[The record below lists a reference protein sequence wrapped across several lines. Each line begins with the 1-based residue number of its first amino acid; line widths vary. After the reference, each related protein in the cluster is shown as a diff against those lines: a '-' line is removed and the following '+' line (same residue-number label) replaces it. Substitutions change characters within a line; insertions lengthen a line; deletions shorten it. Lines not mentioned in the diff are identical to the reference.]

1 MSLLPLSILL
11 TTAPSG
17 GGGGNPGSLLFLAVF
32 VFILYFFMIRPQA
45 KKAKEQRNFTESL
58 EKGQR
63 VITSGGIHGRI
74 VQVDERSVLLEV
86 DKGLKIRVEKGMISG
101 DLSQTDSEE
110 KS

>member
-1 MSLLPLSILL
+1 MFSAPLSILL
-11 TTAPSG
+11 TTASG
-17 GGGGNPGSLLFLAVF
+17 AGGGNPGSLLFLGVF

-45 KKAKEQRNFTESL
+45 KKAKEQRNFTESM

-86 DKGLKIRVEKGMISG
+86 DKGFKIRVEKGMISA
-101 DLSQTDSEE
+101 DFSQTTTEE